1 MAELRTAIGVLT
13 LTISQRVQQQQ
24 ANKDKALADI
34 NRKSVYI
41 LHNDLERQKEFK
53 VARQVEID
61 FFGDSIS
68 LDGNFNFSASSNTY
82 LKNAIRFA
90 IFFSSLDI
98 DFMRYPKFILC
109 DNMEDKGMEKERTQN
124 LQKLITKLSERYIS
138 LEEHQI
144 IFSTSMIADEL
155 EGTVY
160 CVGDYYDQNHR
171 TLHV

>member
-1 MAELRTAIGVLT
+1 
-13 LTISQRVQQQQ
+13 
-24 ANKDKALADI
+24 
-34 NRKSVYI
+34 
-41 LHNDLERQKEFK
+41 
-53 VARQVEID
+53 
-61 FFGDSIS
+61 
-68 LDGNFNFSASSNTY
+68 
-82 LKNAIRFA
+82 
-90 IFFSSLDI
+90 
-98 DFMRYPKFILC
+98 
-109 DNMEDKGMEKERTQN
+109 MEDKGMEKERTQN